1 MEWQKRV
8 EVPPLSRRWS
18 RRDAITL
25 WGSCFADELQRHLFR
40 ELYDCSPSPYGIL
53 YNPHSMAEGV
63 ERLLADRP
71 VTLEELIEHEGLWH
85 SPMHHGTF
93 SAPTPEETLARI
105 EGAWQVAR
113 ERLATTKLWVFTFG
127 TSYLYE
133 WVEAPYA
140 VVSNCHRLP
149 AKYFQRRRAEVGEI
163 VHRWLPLLE
172 ELTKGGAEVVLS
184 VSPIPHYRDGAHE
197 SRLSKAVLLLALE
210 QMVEQFPEVHYF
222 PSYEIQLDELRDYR
236 FFAEDMAHPS
246 EAAVRYILSRFE
258 EFALEKDFD
267 FNQEWHALLKL
278 AEHRPL
284 SSNPE
289 RVAAH
294 QEGVLRKLRQFAQQH
309 PHPFLMS
316 LIEKLEV

>member
-53 YNPHSMAEGV
+53 YNPLSMAEGV

-93 SAPTPEETLARI
+93 SATTPEETLARI

-133 WVEAPYA
+133 WAEAPHV

-163 VHRWLPLLE
+163 VRRWLPLLE

-197 SRLSKAVLLLALE
+197 SRLSKAVLLLAVE
-210 QMVEQFPEVHYF
+210 QLVEQFPQVHYF

-246 EAAVRYILSRFE
+246 EVAVRYILSRFE
-258 EFALEKDFD
+258 EFALEEDSA

-294 QEGVLRKLRQFAQQH
+294 QEGVLRKLRQFAQQY
-309 PHPFLMS
+309 PHPFLTS

>member
-8 EVPPLSRRWS
+8 EVPSLSRRWC
-18 RRDAITL
+18 RGDEITL
-25 WGSCFADELQRHLFR
+25 WGSCFADELQRHLYR

-53 YNPHSMAEGV
+53 YNPLSMAEGV

-85 SPMHHGTF
+85 SPMHHGIF

-133 WVEAPYA
+133 WAEPPHV

-258 EFALEKDFD
+258 EFALEKDLD

>member
-8 EVPPLSRRWS
+8 EVPSLSRRWG
-18 RRDAITL
+18 RGDAITL

-53 YNPHSMAEGV
+53 YNPLSMAEGV

-133 WVEAPYA
+133 WAEAPHA

-149 AKYFQRRRAEVGEI
+149 AKCFRRRRAEVGEI
-163 VHRWLPLLE
+163 VSRWLPLLE

-197 SRLSKAVLLLALE
+197 SRLSKAVLLLSVE
-210 QMVEQFPEVHYF
+210 QLVEQFPQVHYF

-236 FFAEDMAHPS
+236 FFAEDLAHPS

-258 EFALEKDFD
+258 EFALEKDSD

-294 QEGVLRKLRQFAQQH
+294 QEGVLRKLRHFAQQH
-309 PHPFLMS
+309 PHPFLTS

>member
-53 YNPHSMAEGV
+53 YNPLSMAEGV

-71 VTLEELIEHEGLWH
+71 VMREELIEHEGLWH

-105 EGAWQVAR
+105 ERAWQVAR

-133 WVEAPYA
+133 WAEAPYA

-163 VHRWLPLLE
+163 VRRWLPLLE
-172 ELTKGGAEVVLS
+172 ELTKGRAEVVLS

-197 SRLSKAVLLLALE
+197 SRLSKAVLLLAVE
-210 QMVEQFPEVHYF
+210 QLVEQFPQVHYF

-258 EFALEKDFD
+258 EFALKEDPD

-294 QEGVLRKLRQFAQQH
+294 QEGVLRKLRHFSQQH
-309 PHPFLMS
+309 SHPFLTS
-316 LIEKLEV
+316 LIEKFEV

>member
-8 EVPPLSRRWS
+8 EVPSLSRRWS

-25 WGSCFADELQRHLFR
+25 WGSCFADELQRHLYR

-53 YNPHSMAEGV
+53 YNPLSMAEGV
-63 ERLLADRP
+63 ERLLADQP

-105 EGAWQVAR
+105 EGEWQVAR

-133 WVEAPYA
+133 WAEAPHV

-163 VHRWLPLLE
+163 VRRWLPLLE

-197 SRLSKAVLLLALE
+197 SRLSKAVLLLAVE
-210 QMVEQFPEVHYF
+210 QLVEQFPQVHYF

-258 EFALEKDFD
+258 AFALEEDLA
-267 FNQEWHALLKL
+267 FNQEWRALLKL

-294 QEGVLRKLRQFAQQH
+294 QEGVLRKLRQFAQQY
-309 PHPFLMS
+309 PHPFLTS

>member
-53 YNPHSMAEGV
+53 YNPLSMAEGV

-85 SPMHHGTF
+85 SPMHHGIF

-133 WVEAPYA
+133 WAEAPHA

-149 AKYFQRRRAEVGEI
+149 AKCFRRRRAEVGEI
-163 VHRWLPLLE
+163 VRRWLPLLE

-197 SRLSKAVLLLALE
+197 SRLSKAVLLLAVE
-210 QMVEQFPEVHYF
+210 QMVEQFPQVHYF

-246 EAAVRYILSRFE
+246 EVAVRYILSRFE
-258 EFALEKDFD
+258 EFALEEDLD

-309 PHPFLMS
+309 PHPFLTS

>member
-53 YNPHSMAEGV
+53 YNPLSMAEGV
-63 ERLLADRP
+63 ERLLADQP
-71 VTLEELIEHEGLWH
+71 VMREELIEHEGLWH

-93 SAPTPEETLARI
+93 SAPTPEATLARI
-105 EGAWQVAR
+105 EGMWQVAR
-113 ERLATTKLWVFTFG
+113 ERLSTTKLWVFTFG

-133 WVEAPYA
+133 WAEAPHA

-149 AKYFQRRRAEVGEI
+149 AKCFRRRRAEVGEI
-163 VHRWLPLLE
+163 VRRWLPLLE

-197 SRLSKAVLLLALE
+197 SRLSKAVLLLAVE
-210 QMVEQFPEVHYF
+210 QMVEQFPQVHYF

-246 EAAVRYILSRFE
+246 EVAVRYILSRFE
-258 EFALEKDFD
+258 EFALEEDLD

-289 RVAAH
+289 RVVAH
-294 QEGVLRKLRQFAQQH
+294 QEGVLRKLRQFTQQY
-309 PHPFLMS
+309 PHPFLTS

>member
-53 YNPHSMAEGV
+53 YNPLSMAEGV

-105 EGAWQVAR
+105 EGAWKVAR
-113 ERLATTKLWVFTFG
+113 ERLSTTKLWVFTFG

-133 WVEAPYA
+133 WAEAPHA

-149 AKYFQRRRAEVGEI
+149 AKCFRRRRAEVGEI

-197 SRLSKAVLLLALE
+197 SRLSKAVLLLAVE

-222 PSYEIQLDELRDYR
+222 PSYEIQLDELRD
-236 FFAEDMAHPS
+236 
-246 EAAVRYILSRFE
+246 
-258 EFALEKDFD
+258 
-267 FNQEWHALLKL
+267 
-278 AEHRPL
+278 
-284 SSNPE
+284 
-289 RVAAH
+289 
-294 QEGVLRKLRQFAQQH
+294 
-309 PHPFLMS
+309 
-316 LIEKLEV
+316 

>member
-53 YNPHSMAEGV
+53 YNPLSMAEGV

-71 VTLEELIEHEGLWH
+71 VTLEELIEHEGLCH
-85 SPMHHGTF
+85 SPMHHGIF

-133 WVEAPYA
+133 WAEAPHV

-149 AKYFQRRRAEVGEI
+149 AKCFRRRRAEVGEI
-163 VHRWLPLLE
+163 VRRWLPLLE

-258 EFALEKDFD
+258 EFALEKDLD

-294 QEGVLRKLRQFAQQH
+294 QEGVLRKLRQFAQQY
-309 PHPFLMS
+309 PHPFLTS

>member
-40 ELYDCSPSPYGIL
+40 ELYDCNPSPYGIL
-53 YNPHSMAEGV
+53 YNPLSMAEGV

-71 VTLEELIEHEGLWH
+71 VMREELIEHEGLWH

-105 EGAWQVAR
+105 EKAWQVAR

-133 WVEAPYA
+133 WAEAPHA

-149 AKYFQRRRAEVGEI
+149 AKCFRRRRAEVGEI
-163 VHRWLPLLE
+163 VSRWLPLLE
-172 ELTKGGAEVVLS
+172 ELTNGGAEVVLS

-197 SRLSKAVLLLALE
+197 SRLSKAVLLLSVE
-210 QMVEQFPEVHYF
+210 QLVEQFPQVHYF

-258 EFALEKDFD
+258 EFALEKDLD

-294 QEGVLRKLRQFAQQH
+294 QEGVLRKLRHFAQQH
-309 PHPFLMS
+309 PHPFLTS

>member
-8 EVPPLSRRWS
+8 EVPSLSRRWG
-18 RRDAITL
+18 RGDAITL
-25 WGSCFADELQRHLFR
+25 WGSCFADELQRHLYR

-53 YNPHSMAEGV
+53 YNPLSMAEGV

-71 VTLEELIEHEGLWH
+71 VTQEELIEHEGLWH

-133 WVEAPYA
+133 WAEAPHA

-149 AKYFQRRRAEVGEI
+149 AKCFRRRRAEVGEI
-163 VHRWLPLLE
+163 VSRWLPLLE
-172 ELTKGGAEVVLS
+172 ELTNGGAEVVLS

-197 SRLSKAVLLLALE
+197 SRLSKAVLLLSVE
-210 QMVEQFPEVHYF
+210 QLVEQFPQVHYF

-258 EFALEKDFD
+258 AFALEEDPA

-294 QEGVLRKLRQFAQQH
+294 QEGVLRKLRHFAQQY
-309 PHPFLMS
+309 PHPFLTS